1 MDKIEQMK
9 ARLAAIVAK
18 LAEYENGELDAAG
31 IDAVNALSAEFDG
44 VKAQIEATEKL
55 EAMKA
60 QASVSTR
67 KVEPVQAKI
76 EVGQNRQTQDPTGGF
91 KSAGEFYR
99 AVAKAATGTVD
110 KRLTLQNAG
119 MQEKIGEEGG
129 FLIPADH
136 RTAIEKKVT
145 GDESLLSKT
154 RQFVTTSNQLVLPTH
169 ELAPW
174 DTTAGVQAYWEGEA
188 SEYTA
193 SKTKFGEASL
203 RLHKLTA
210 MVRVTEE
217 LLEDA
222 PALDSWIKG
231 EAPQAMLHKV
241 NSAII
246 AGSGAGQP
254 LGILNSGFKYK
265 VAKEAGPQAADTVLF
280 ANVNKM
286 LGRLLPMS
294 IGKAIWICN
303 PAVLPQLRAMKF
315 DDAAS
320 SPVPVYM
327 PGNNVAGAPYGTL
340 YGIPLMPMMGGVK
353 ALGDE
358 GDLILADLSYYISAV
373 KAAGVKS
380 DVSTHVYF
388 NTQEAAFRFSMRI
401 AGHCP
406 FKAPVTTENGA
417 FDMSAFVT
425 LEAR

>member
-1 MDKIEQMK
+1 MNKIEQMK
-9 ARLAAIVAK
+9 ARLSEIVAK

-31 IDAVNALSAEFDG
+31 IEAVNALSAEFDG

-67 KVEPVQAKI
+67 KVEPVSAKI
-76 EVGQNRQTQDPTGGF
+76 EVGQDRRTQDPTGGF
-91 KSAGEFYR
+91 KTAGEFYR
-99 AVAKAATGTVD
+99 AVAKASNGNVD
-110 KRLTLQNAG
+110 KRLTIQNAG

-154 RQFVTTSNQLVLPTH
+154 RQFVTSSNQLVLPTH

-174 DTTAGVQAYWEGEA
+174 DTSAGVQAYWENEA
-188 SEYTA
+188 GDFTA

-246 AGSGAGQP
+246 SGSGAGQP

-265 VAKEAGPQAADTVLF
+265 VAKESGQTADTVNF
-280 ANVNKM
+280 ANVNNM

-294 IGKAIWICN
+294 IGKSVWLCN

-315 DDAAS
+315 DIAAS

-340 YGIPLMPMMGGVK
+340 YGIPMMPMMGGVK
-353 ALGDE
+353 AIGDE

-373 KAAGVKS
+373 KSAGVKS

-417 FDMSAFVT
+417 FDMSAFIT